1 MMQIPTQALVTD
13 VVARDGFQNEERLVS
28 TEDLVHMLHEMG
40 IDLDVLLE
48 ESRKLSGIVGHEL
61 ASQVAR
67 AGMSARLHAFEGVRI
82 ADSRG
87 VCMVEQ
93 DV

>member
-1 MMQIPTQALVTD
+1 
-13 VVARDGFQNEERLVS
+13 
-28 TEDLVHMLHEMG
+28 MLHEMGIATG

-48 ESRKLSGIVGHEL
+48 EGRKLSGIVGHEL

-67 AGMSARLHAFEGVRI
+67 AGTSASLHAFEGIRI

-87 VCMVEQ
+87 VPTVEQ
-93 DV
+93 DKSR